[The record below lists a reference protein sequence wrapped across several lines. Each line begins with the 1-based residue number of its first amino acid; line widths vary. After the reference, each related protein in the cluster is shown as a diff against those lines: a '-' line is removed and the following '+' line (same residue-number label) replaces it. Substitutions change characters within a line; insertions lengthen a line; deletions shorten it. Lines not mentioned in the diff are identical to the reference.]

1 MRSLRGLRGRRG
13 GRVQQ
18 YVAVV
23 PIVHNGVRAYNVGYP
38 VPVSNVEKYGY
49 LEQGLVRAI
58 GEPAPPAA
66 STTPIL
72 RLSVRCKRRQLLAVY
87 DVDPPILLGF
97 FAADVLR
104 LQDADVVA
112 PGPVHLLAWLRAGRA
127 AADFV
132 ESVIADA
139 ATPLQLWCPNHKQG
153 HDLHP
158 GLLRAELSKADKAH
172 QHEPRCSIERVERAS
187 QLRRNYAAEKLA
199 EYVTRIVAEAPPLT
213 RLNATGSPPC
223 CAVVPLVAMPYER
236 EKPPHP
242 DVP

>member
-1 MRSLRGLRGRRG
+1 
-13 GRVQQ
+13 
-18 YVAVV
+18 
-23 PIVHNGVRAYNVGYP
+23 
-38 VPVSNVEKYGY
+38 
-49 LEQGLVRAI
+49 
-58 GEPAPPAA
+58 
-66 STTPIL
+66 
-72 RLSVRCKRRQLLAVY
+72 
-87 DVDPPILLGF
+87 
-97 FAADVLR
+97 VLR

-112 PGPVHLLAWLRAGRA
+112 PGPVHLLAWRRAGRA

>member
-139 ATPLQLWCPNHKQG
+139 ATPLQLWCPNHKQATTCTLDSCG
-153 HDLHP
+153 P
-158 GLLRAELSKADKAH
+158 SSRKRTKRTSMNRGARLSASSAPANCAATM
-172 QHEPRCSIERVERAS
+172 QPRNWPS
-187 QLRRNYAAEKLA
+187 
-199 EYVTRIVAEAPPLT
+199 T
-213 RLNATGSPPC
+213 
-223 CAVVPLVAMPYER
+223 
-236 EKPPHP
+236 
-242 DVP
+242 